1 MHVKH
6 RLWLVG
12 LAFLALPAF
21 AQRLTDLDPDWK
33 ESDAPPPPAFNKD
46 ALVPVDMPRH
56 VTLKF
61 GVDPKT
67 LAITSDGIVRY
78 VMVATNSTGSVNAF
92 YEGIRCQTGE
102 VKTYARFSASG
113 QWSPVKNPEWAPLN
127 ANQGSRH
134 ALALARQGACHD
146 RSTTAASVQEIVTRL
161 RDPRPLEGRGPL
173 QTVY

>member
-12 LAFLALPAF
+12 LVFVSLPAF
-21 AQRLTDLDPDWK
+21 SQLLTDLDPDWK
-33 ESDAPPPPAFNKD
+33 ESETPPPPTFNKD
-46 ALVPVDMPRH
+46 KLVAVDMPRH

-61 GVDPKT
+61 GVDPST
-67 LAITSDGIVRY
+67 LKITPDGIVRY

-102 VKTYARFSASG
+102 VKTYARYNASG
-113 QWSPVKNPEWAPLN
+113 QWSPVQVPEWAPLN
-127 ANQGSRH
+127 GNQGSRH

-146 RSTTAASVQEIVTRL
+146 RSTAASDVQEIVTRL
-161 RDPRPLEGRGPL
+161 KDPRPMEGRGPL
-173 QTVY
+173 STVY